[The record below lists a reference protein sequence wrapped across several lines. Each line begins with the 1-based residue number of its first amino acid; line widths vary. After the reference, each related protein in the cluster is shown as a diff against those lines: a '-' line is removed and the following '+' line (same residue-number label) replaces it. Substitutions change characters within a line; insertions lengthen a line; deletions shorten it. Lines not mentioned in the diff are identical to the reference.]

1 MTAGPDG
8 PPERG
13 DRLFA
18 PLAADYA
25 AARPSYP
32 AKVFDLLR
40 ARVGD
45 ARAWTGEEPPLVVDV
60 AAGTGMATR
69 GLLDAG
75 LRVAAIEPAT
85 GMLLETVRAV
95 AGRPG
100 WVGPLAARAEALP
113 LGDSSVAGVVVAQA
127 FHWLDPVPALDEF
140 ARVIVPGGILLLLWN
155 VTEPSAF
162 TREVRRLV
170 QRHNPGW
177 KRLVTPRM
185 LETPRSLV
193 DHSAFAVQPLVTLDH
208 ERALALDDYVRYAR
222 SWSYVGG
229 ALSPSALDAFESE
242 LGGVLERHAR
252 NGSVREPFVTAAHF
266 ARRL

>member
-1 MTAGPDG
+1 MTGSPPR

-60 AAGTGMATR
+60 AAGTGMATG
-69 GLLDAG
+69 GLLDTG

-85 GMLLETVRAV
+85 GMLLEAVRSV

-100 WVGPLAARAEALP
+100 WMGALAARAEALP

-127 FHWLDPVPALDEF
+127 FHWLDPGPALDEL

-170 QRHNPGW
+170 QRHNPGR
-177 KRLVTPRM
+177 KRPVTPRM
-185 LETPRSLV
+185 LETPRSLRE
-193 DHSAFAVQPLVTLDH
+193 HPAFALEPVVTVDH
-208 ERALALDDYVRYAR
+208 ERTLALDDYVRYAR

-229 ALSPSALDAFESE
+229 ALGPSALDAFESE
-242 LGGVLERHAR
+242 LRGILERHVR
-252 NGSVREPFVTAAHF
+252 DGSIRERFVATAHF